1 MEESRRNSSFRQS
14 SKDRPGEALPELH
27 QIHHHAAVM
36 LKGSL
41 YSAMYPLERR
51 SADVVKLYV
60 CITSE
65 ALHLRR
71 LDHLV
76 DRQD

>member
-1 MEESRRNSSFRQS
+1 MT
-14 SKDRPGEALPELH
+14 
-27 QIHHHAAVM
+27 
-36 LKGSL
+36 LKLSL
-41 YSAMYPLERR
+41 YFAVYLLERR